1 MPKDNINYK
10 RYNVAVPSSSRRGEH
25 NFRINEHTFE
35 CFCKA
40 TFIKTRDWQRHLS
53 TYHNLPIESIREIM
67 GRDFHAQSSTVFN
80 GTVGDDQA
88 YISDNEEEDDDDED
102 GDDIIP
108 SFLRKRGS
116 F

>member
-1 MPKDNINYK
+1 MSLSTVSAKDNHSYK

-25 NFRINEHTFE
+25 NFRINEHVFE

-40 TFIKTRDWQRHLS
+40 TFNTTRDWQRHLS

-88 YISDNEEEDDDDED
+88 YSRYGNAA
-102 GDDIIP
+102 GNAC
-108 SFLRKRGS
+108 FAGARK
-116 F
+116 